1 MSSRKWKYTA
11 VLACALMLVSIF
23 CFIVLSGRLS
33 GINPEAYV
41 SASPDPGAEQFTPLQ
56 DSTEGVAGMALAAK
70 NDSLSLYINEDTT
83 VIAVKDHRSG
93 EIWYSNPLEM
103 EEDGIATAFE
113 KESIASQVTVSFRN
127 TLGVLDTYTN
137 YKYSISNGQFELQGI
152 KDGVRIEYTLGDA
165 ELGIDALP
173 KFISKQ
179 RLQEKVLSKL
189 DEVTA
194 SYVETRYLVQDANP
208 EVVERADTQVERP
221 LVLRKMLAAFEQAG
235 YTPEDLAYDNEEN
248 GIGGPGG
255 TADKPKFLIP
265 VEYRLEGNA
274 LSVTVP
280 LSQLEESEGHQI
292 QTLDLLGY
300 FGAAISGQDGYMLV
314 PDGSGSLIHFDNGK
328 VKEPQYV
335 QPVYGQDPNDNSR
348 TRAQIAEPAR
358 LPVFGLKSGDRAF
371 FAVIEEGEGNASI
384 AADISG
390 KQNSFNHVFSR
401 HAVRGDDELELYTGS
416 KVQEIQLL
424 SSEKYNGD
432 IRVKYSFLS
441 GDGASY
447 SGMAQ
452 AYQTMLAEQGVL
464 QPLAAQEDIPFYVDI
479 VGAIDK
485 QQSFLGVPYDATVPM
500 TTFKEAQGIAAEL
513 QAQSISNI
521 QMQYLGWFGAG
532 LEHELPVKLNTSE
545 LGKDRELTAL
555 REQLNRTGGELYPDV
570 AFQQVYDNGKGFN
583 SASDAARFIT
593 KEAAELSPYDRSLN
607 RMSLLQ
613 DEYYLL
619 SPAKLPDVTAQFMEQ
634 YRKKDM
640 PSLALRDLGSILHS
654 DYRNNSLIFR
664 NTARA
669 IVEEQIGLLAEEYPN
684 LMISG
689 GNAYALQYAQHLVN
703 IPESSSRFN
712 LTDESVP
719 FYQMVIHGYIDYAG
733 EPVNLTTAANMR
745 QQLLHSLELGSA
757 PHFLWTANTS
767 SELKYTRYDYMY
779 SAQYSNWIEDAVSM
793 YDEVN
798 QVLNPLR
805 TEKMQDRIVH
815 QPGVVEVKY
824 SNGASIL
831 INYNSETV
839 VARGVSIPAQDYVIG
854 GDPS

>member
-1 MSSRKWKYTA
+1 MSSRKWKYTTL
-11 VLACALMLVSIF
+11 LACVLMLVSII

-33 GINPEAYV
+33 GIDPENYV
-41 SASPDPGAEQFTPLQ
+41 TASADPGAEAFAPLQ
-56 DSTEGVAGMALAAK
+56 DSSEGVPGMALAAK
-70 NDSLSLYINEDTT
+70 NDSLSLYINEETT
-83 VIAVKDHRSG
+83 VIAVKDQRSG
-93 EIWYSNPLEM
+93 DVWYSNPLDV
-103 EEDGIATAFE
+103 EEDSIATAFE
-113 KESIASQVTVSFRN
+113 KESISSQVTVSFRN

-137 YKYSISNGQFELQGI
+137 YKYSISNEQFELQSI
-152 KDGVRIEYTLGDA
+152 ADGVRIEYTLGDA

-179 RLQEKVLSKL
+179 RLQEKVLSQL

-194 SYVETRYLVQDANP
+194 SYVETRYLEQEANP

-255 TADKPKFLIP
+255 SADKPKFLIP
-265 VEYRLEGNA
+265 VEYRLEENA

-280 LSQLEESEGHQI
+280 LSQLEESDGHQI
-292 QTLDLLGY
+292 QTLDLLSY
-300 FGAAISGQDGYMLV
+300 FGAAKSGQEGYMFV

-335 QPVYGQDPNDNSR
+335 QPVYGPDPNDNSR
-348 TRAQIAEPAR
+348 TRAQIAESAR

-371 FAVIEEGEGNASI
+371 FAVIDGGDGNASV

-401 HAVRGDDELELYTGS
+401 YAVRGDDELELYTGS
-416 KVQEIQLL
+416 KIQEIQLL
-424 SSEKYNGD
+424 SDEKYKGD
-432 IRVKYSFLS
+432 IRVKYHFLS
-441 GDGASY
+441 GEDASY

-452 AYQTMLAEQGVL
+452 AYQTMLVEQGVL
-464 QPLAAQEDIPFYVDI
+464 QPLTEEEQIPFYVDI

-485 QQSFLGVPYDATVPM
+485 QQSFLGVPYDATVAM
-500 TTFKEAQGIAAEL
+500 TTFEEAQGIVTEM
-513 QAQSISNI
+513 QAQGISNI

-545 LGKDRELTAL
+545 LGTSRELTAL
-555 REQLNRTGGELYPDV
+555 QEQVGSTGGELYPDV
-570 AFQQVYDNGKGFN
+570 AFQQVYDTGSGFR
-583 SASDAARFIT
+583 SARDASRFIT
-593 KEAAELSPYDRSLN
+593 KEEAELSPYDRSLN

-634 YRKKDM
+634 FRKKNLTG
-640 PSLALRDLGSILHS
+640 LALRDLGSTLHS

-664 NTARA
+664 DTAKA
-669 IVEEQIGLLAEEYPN
+669 IVEEQIGALAAEYPN

-689 GNAYALQYAQHLVN
+689 GNAYALQYAQHIVN
-703 IPESSSRFN
+703 APEGSSQFN

-719 FYQMVIHGYIDYAG
+719 FYQMVIHGFIDYAG
-733 EPVNLTTAANMR
+733 EPVNLSATTDMK
-745 QQLLHSLELGSA
+745 QQALRSLELGSA

-779 SAQYSNWIEDAVSM
+779 SAQYSSWLDEAVIL
-793 YDEVN
+793 YNEVN

-805 TEKMQDRIVH
+805 TEKMLNRVVH
-815 QPGVVEVKY
+815 ELGVVEVMY
-824 SNGASIL
+824 SNGTTLL
-831 INYNSETV
+831 INYNEQPV
-839 VARGVSIPAQDYVIG
+839 VAHGVSVPAQDYVIG
-854 GDPS
+854 GDRS